1 MTWVIVLGLAV
12 LCFAALVLVLKLPRA
27 TWEAAA
33 AALLLGVAG
42 YALQASP
49 TLPGAPKP
57 MAQPQAEDGAGLVA
71 ARQALRGGS
80 VQPGNS
86 WLTIADAMVRNG
98 NYADGAAVLRGAV
111 EANPKDSESWLAMG
125 VALVAHAEGYLS
137 PAALHAF
144 QQASAAD
151 PAAPGPPF
159 FLGLAL
165 AQNGRLEE
173 GRTLWVKLLEAA
185 PKDAAWRGE
194 VEARLKSLDAFIAE
208 QQAAPGQPR

>member
-1 MTWVIVLGLAV
+1 MTWVTALGLAAF
-12 LCFAALVLVLKLPRA
+12 CFAALVFVLKLPRA
-27 TWEAAA
+27 TWEAAG
-33 AALLLGVAG
+33 AALLLGIAG

-57 MAQPQAEDGAGLVA
+57 HAQPETEGGKGLVE
-71 ARQALRGGS
+71 ARQALRSG
-80 VQPGNS
+80 PTPATNS

-98 NYADGAAVLRGAV
+98 RNADGAAMLRGAV
-111 EANPKDSESWLAMG
+111 EANPKDSESWLAMAI
-125 VALVAHAEGYLS
+125 ALVAHAEGYLT

-151 PAAPGPPF
+151 PAAAGPPF

-173 GRTLWVKLLEAA
+173 GRTLWVNLLAAA
-185 PKDAAWRGE
+185 PKDAPWREE
-194 VEARLKSLDAFIAE
+194 VANRLKSLDNFIAE
-208 QQAAPGQPR
+208 QQSAPPPQ